1 MEKEI
6 HKLKKVIQR
15 AEYALKF
22 HDSKSYKEITDLAL
36 NCREI
41 TNSVTTFLKFVDTK
55 YCLELVVLC
64 KDAKSERE
72 QIKYIKQ
79 YGTEYGEYYKI
90 LSKSITI
97 GNALSSLIDVKYKKR
112 FIDVQELK
120 KLAEQVHER
129 ISNNFPDRDL
139 LLEDVERF
147 LIYTLNQ

>member
-6 HKLKKVIQR
+6 YKLKKVIQR

-22 HDSKSYKEITDLAL
+22 HESQSYKEITDLAL

-41 TNSVTTFLKFVDTK
+41 TKSITTFLKFVDEK

-64 KDAKSERE
+64 NNAKSERE

-97 GNALSSLIDVKYKKR
+97 GNALSSLIDVKYKQR
-112 FIDVQELK
+112 YIDVQQLK
-120 KLAEQVHER
+120 DLMGKVHER
-129 ISNNFPDRDL
+129 ISNNFPDKDL

-147 LIYTLNQ
+147 MIYTLNQ